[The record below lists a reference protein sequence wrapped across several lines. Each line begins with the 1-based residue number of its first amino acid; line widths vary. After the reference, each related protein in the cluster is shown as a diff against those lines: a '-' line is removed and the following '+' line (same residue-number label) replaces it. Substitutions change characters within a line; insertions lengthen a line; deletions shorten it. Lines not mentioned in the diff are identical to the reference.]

1 MSRAERR
8 DFSFL
13 ERETTEALGL
23 LSLYSLP
30 QRQFSKGVEVLK
42 GGNNDEAQLGLAF
55 LKFYVAAEKACEEY
69 LHVFR
74 PLLGIENTA
83 HLLYPS
89 GLLKEQFLFL
99 HHDQKLIS
107 DVDYNVLYS
116 YIENRNQFVH
126 EGTLSLSRNNIVG
139 FGGVVKDLL
148 ANIRR
153 VSARQWGKLI
163 SLGLTWE
170 SGVGVRRV
178 LTNDVL
184 AALDTNDWIRQV
196 LPDLD
201 WWAHPFV
208 VNERNSFSPS
218 LPLQASDIVV
228 TDREEVSP
236 KNPARILLF
245 ERTLLA
251 QDLDLSRKRA
261 EVFLG
266 YSFPVVFFIPLR
278 QKDEFIEKL
287 SPLPENVHLVT
298 YDYDQKANLHLRFQD
313 LLPVPDQRE

>member
-1 MSRAERR
+1 MKISAILDHIDRMH
-8 DFSFL
+8 
-13 ERETTEALGL
+13 
-23 LSLYSLP
+23 
-30 QRQFSKGVEVLK
+30 
-42 GGNNDEAQLGLAF
+42 LAPPEF
-55 LKFYVAAEKACEEY
+55 EC
-69 LHVFR
+69 R
-74 PLLGIENTA
+74 
-83 HLLYPS
+83 
-89 GLLKEQFLFL
+89 
-99 HHDQKLIS
+99 
-107 DVDYNVLYS
+107 

-278 QKDEFIEKL
+278 QKDEFIEKF

-298 YDYDQKANLHLRFQD
+298 YDYDQKANLHLRFQN